1 MSNFPQSPFILVPK
15 SSQQNPKSENI
26 ILDIQGMKC
35 AACVKAVEKQITRH
49 PGVISA
55 QVNLITAIA
64 SVEYE
69 KGSIHPQSLADKLT
83 ALGFKSEVREGK
95 DYTGQQK
102 AKIEEKRKQE
112 QKKRLYELISAGF
125 LLIFSSLGHLH
136 HFGINTGAFLSNIWF
151 HWALATLA
159 LLIPGREILLNGWQ
173 GLWNSKPNMN
183 SLVGIGTTTAY
194 LTSCIALVF
203 PELGWECFFDEPVML
218 LGFIFL
224 GRVLESNARNKAME
238 SLETLLELK
247 PQFARLV
254 GKEKYS
260 EDVGVKIPVMV
271 VKPSEWVRVLAGEQ
285 FPVDGIIVKGETT
298 VDEALL
304 TGESLP
310 VCKREGDKVCA
321 GTINQQDTVIVEA
334 VNTGNNTILGQIIAT
349 VENAQTR
356 KAPIQKLADVVSGYF
371 AYGVIAIASLTF
383 LFWYFYGT
391 QIWTNLLTELNTTKI
406 ILSLKLAIDVL
417 VIACPCALGL
427 ATPTA
432 ILVGT
437 TIGAEKG
444 LLIKGGD
451 ILEQIQHLKT
461 VVFDKTGTLTEGVPS
476 VTDIIPLHPDYTA
489 QTLLQIASSLEI
501 SAHHPLA
508 QAILRE
514 AQTQSL
520 TILKTHELTTAVG
533 KGVKGLISL
542 REQLSWFYLGNEQW
556 LADHQISI
564 AAEFQERIKAIEGQ
578 GKTVLYLAQNR
589 QIIGLIALLDQIRPF
604 ARETVAEL
612 QNMGLEV
619 MMMSGDRT
627 EVVKYI
633 AKEVGIEKYYGSL
646 SPQGKCDLIRQIQAQ
661 NPKQL
666 VAMVGDGIND
676 ALAMNTAEV
685 AIAMAQGAE
694 VALKSAGI
702 VLTRGKLPDLITA
715 INLSKGTLRKIQQNL
730 FWALSYNLVAIPVAV
745 GCFLP
750 YQHFWL
756 NPSTAG
762 ALMAF
767 SSIFV
772 VTNSLSLKSSINK

>member
-1 MSNFPQSPFILVPK
+1 MINLPQSPLILTPK
-15 SSQQNPKSENI
+15 SAPQTPKSDNL

-49 PGVISA
+49 QGVISA

-64 SVEYE
+64 SIEYE
-69 KGSIHPQSLADKLT
+69 KGSIQPQSLADKLT
-83 ALGFKSEVREGK
+83 ALGFKSEVRKGEG
-95 DYTGQQK
+95 DEAQRK
-102 AKIEEKRKQE
+102 AKIEENRKQE

-125 LLIFSSLGHLH
+125 LLIFSTIGHLH
-136 HFGINTGAFLSNIWF
+136 NFGIHTGEFFSNIWF

-173 GLWNSKPNMN
+173 GLWNGKPNMN

-194 LTSCIALVF
+194 LTSCVALIF

-224 GRVLESNARNKAME
+224 GRVLESNARNRAME
-238 SLETLLELK
+238 SLETLLGLK

-254 GKEKYS
+254 GKDNYN
-260 EDVGVKIPVMV
+260 EDVGVKIPAVG
-271 VKPSEWVRVLAGEQ
+271 VKPSEWVRVLSGEQ
-285 FPVDGIIVKGETT
+285 FPVDGVIVKGETT

-310 VCKREGDKVCA
+310 VCKTEGNKVSA
-321 GTINQQDTVIVEA
+321 GTINQQHSVIVEA

-371 AYGVIAIASLTF
+371 AYGIMAIASLTF

-391 QIWTNLLTELNTTKI
+391 EIWTNLLTELNTTKT
-406 ILSLKLAIDVL
+406 ILSVKLAIDVL

-451 ILEQIQHLKT
+451 ILEQIQNLKT
-461 VVFDKTGTLTEGVPS
+461 IVFDKTGTLTEGFPS
-476 VTDIIPLHPDYTA
+476 ITDIIPLDDDYSP
-489 QTLLQIASSLEI
+489 QKLLQIASSLEI
-501 SAHHPLA
+501 VANHPLA
-508 QAILRE
+508 QAIIKE
-514 AQTQSL
+514 AEKQSL
-520 TILKTHELTTAVG
+520 TILKTHELSTEAG
-533 KGVKGLISL
+533 KGVKGIISL
-542 REQLSWFYLGNEQW
+542 DEQLSWFYLGNEQW
-556 LADHQISI
+556 LGDNNIIITPEVNRKITALG
-564 AAEFQERIKAIEGQ
+564 A
-578 GKTVLYLAQNR
+578 GKTVIYIAQNR
-589 QIIGLIALLDQIRPF
+589 QIIGLITLLDQIRPF
-604 ARETVAEL
+604 ARKTVQEL
-612 QNMGLEV
+612 REMGLEV
-619 MMMSGDRT
+619 IMMSGDRT

-633 AKEVGIEKYYGSL
+633 AKQVGIKKYYGSL
-646 SPQGKCDLIRQIQAQ
+646 TPQGKCDLIRQIQAQ

-676 ALAMNTAEV
+676 APAMNTAEV

-715 INLSKGTLRKIQQNL
+715 INLSKATLRKIQQNL
-730 FWALSYNLVAIPVAV
+730 FWALSYNLVAIPMAV

-762 ALMAF
+762 AFMAF

-772 VTNSLSLKSSINK
+772 VTNSLLLKSSFKQ